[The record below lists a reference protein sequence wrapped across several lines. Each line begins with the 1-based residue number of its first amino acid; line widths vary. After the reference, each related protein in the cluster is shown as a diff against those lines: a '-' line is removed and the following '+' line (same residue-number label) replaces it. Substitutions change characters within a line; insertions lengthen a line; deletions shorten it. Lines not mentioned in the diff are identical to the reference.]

1 MSGIDANISMHSNT
15 LASSTFVSKLPPSLF
30 EQPKVPRM
38 KDPSRCNIFCAF
50 YAEFDNIVGPK
61 VTYQSPQYFMDHDI
75 ATTTK
80 EVEELLAKSFRYSKE
95 PENAADEP
103 MKSKEVNTESA
114 NIAQTNSK
122 AAHNIEGGQGDDSA
136 KDEVAHDEKK
146 EIRTGSHA
154 TVFGSQ
160 AQQLDT
166 AQKPTVPQHSQS
178 IFDAT
183 CEYII
188 TGNELTGQ
196 IISLSTHNVHII
208 ARPTIIQD
216 ARYERNSLLFSVGFV
231 IRRLADP
238 SPYRPL
244 LSRLAT
250 VLRSMEVESR
260 FLSSPSTKPRIQQF
274 LDAIVPSLNSPGAK
288 CHLLLDEANT
298 LHLQYFP
305 PPKEHAP
312 PVPKFV
318 VPVLLRPE
326 YMLQSLDW
334 DLTINWIVP
343 HINGIKHAK
352 LIAETSKVD
361 EAMVL
366 SCLRVLRHHNVLA
379 CVDLFRYSN
388 IYESAPKAQQ
398 MLAGK
403 MDVLLHEAFQFI
415 SKQTQ
420 AANYSVACASIAHGT
435 PVGSSGNLASS
446 VKNSKSVRVGNTLNG
461 GGTRTLLAPIGTP
474 SSYFRSIV
482 SPSQPKGQTFLLRPL
497 LLTGAG
503 FT

>member
-38 KDPSRCNIFCAF
+38 KDPSRCNIFCAFYAEFDNIVGPKVTYQSPQYFMDHDIATTTKEVGEYIFCAF

-183 CEYII
+183 CEDIYY
-188 TGNELTGQ
+188 
-196 IISLSTHNVHII
+196 SKR
-208 ARPTIIQD
+208 A
-216 ARYERNSLLFSVGFV
+216 
-231 IRRLADP
+231 
-238 SPYRPL
+238 YR
-244 LSRLAT
+244 T
-250 VLRSMEVESR
+250 D
-260 FLSSPSTKPRIQQF
+260 Q
-274 LDAIVPSLNSPGAK
+274 
-288 CHLLLDEANT
+288 
-298 LHLQYFP
+298 
-305 PPKEHAP
+305 
-312 PVPKFV
+312 
-318 VPVLLRPE
+318 
-326 YMLQSLDW
+326 
-334 DLTINWIVP
+334 
-343 HINGIKHAK
+343 
-352 LIAETSKVD
+352 
-361 EAMVL
+361 
-366 SCLRVLRHHNVLA
+366 
-379 CVDLFRYSN
+379 
-388 IYESAPKAQQ
+388 
-398 MLAGK
+398 
-403 MDVLLHEAFQFI
+403 
-415 SKQTQ
+415 
-420 AANYSVACASIAHGT
+420 
-435 PVGSSGNLASS
+435 
-446 VKNSKSVRVGNTLNG
+446 
-461 GGTRTLLAPIGTP
+461 
-474 SSYFRSIV
+474 
-482 SPSQPKGQTFLLRPL
+482 
-497 LLTGAG
+497 
-503 FT
+503 